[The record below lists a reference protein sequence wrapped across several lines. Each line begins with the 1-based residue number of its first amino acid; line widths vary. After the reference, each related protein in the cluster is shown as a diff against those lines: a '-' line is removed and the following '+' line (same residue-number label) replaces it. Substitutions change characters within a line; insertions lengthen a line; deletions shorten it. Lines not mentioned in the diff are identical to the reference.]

1 MTTKVDNSTGVVGR
15 ESSADMVLVLRI
27 PTKEMVESAWAEA
40 FAEDAVGV
48 WQVMIETYERT
59 GNSSTGNG

>member
-1 MTTKVDNSTGVVGR
+1 
-15 ESSADMVLVLRI
+15 MVLVLRI